1 MILFGIYKEVKKE
14 LNILKKHTVCSL
26 CLTQQAKAH
35 SQAMT
40 LTIAT
45 SFSEILNS
53 GLLLRLEKPDAVH
66 PGHIY
71 IVTFRLLQIQTV
83 RNIPRRSLLHII
95 KTFCSV
101 IPICFS
107 IMQP

>member
-40 LTIAT
+40 LT

-66 PGHIY
+66 PVHIY